1 MERLQ
6 ALLWITQI
14 TVTFYNTRIIFCPKI
29 VDFVGSYNELCC
41 LIAKADFIDRTL
53 QLWPRKQ
60 YCRLFFSVIKI
71 WPPPNWIPVYFSPSL
86 TSVLTFELVL
96 FVQCLVK
103 RKCCS
108 FRFQMKLELKQK
120 IESGNVDTRDVCGW
134 NRGRY
139 LSRTRISERS

>member
-1 MERLQ
+1 MGIQFCMILLRTIQLHCYRVSQNMSTVFCRRQMERLQ

-29 VDFVGSYNELCC
+29 VDFVGSYNEFCC

-71 WPPPNWIPVYFSPSL
+71 WPPRNWIPVYFLSL
-86 TSVLTFELVL
+86 IDTCADFRIGIICAMLSEEKML
-96 FVQCLVK
+96 FI
-103 RKCCS
+103 S
-108 FRFQMKLELKQK
+108 FSNE
-120 IESGNVDTRDVCGW
+120 TR
-134 NRGRY
+134 
-139 LSRTRISERS
+139 T